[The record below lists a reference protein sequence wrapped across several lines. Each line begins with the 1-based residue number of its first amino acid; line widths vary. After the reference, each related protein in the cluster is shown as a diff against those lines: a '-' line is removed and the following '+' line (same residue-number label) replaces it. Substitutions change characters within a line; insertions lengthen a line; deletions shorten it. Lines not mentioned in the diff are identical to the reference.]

1 MQNLIC
7 PRCRREI
14 VQPQAAFCPFCGARL
29 SAESDATPPEAAA
42 LLEKASQQ
50 SNNRKKLAL
59 LQKAREQF
67 PDCLAV
73 EEEWLFQGK
82 LPQTAAAALD
92 YSGIKCHLLHLYLT
106 PDEFDAQQ
114 QSSMR
119 QELFQDPQLLRC
131 LSLSDSPEVFTAH
144 YLERLCREFIQIF
157 LFGSN
162 RYMPRLLGFQLE
174 RNAAKVLAKPVAGM
188 LRAMA
193 ADEALTQ
200 PQRADLQSAME
211 AAFCAECGGEMRWL
225 RQAMEA

>member
-14 VQPQAAFCPFCGARL
+14 VQPQAAFCPFCASRL

-50 SNNRKKLAL
+50 PNNRKKLAL

-82 LPQTAAAALD
+82 LPTKAVGMLD
-92 YSGIKCHLLHLYLT
+92 YSGIKCHLLNLYLS
-106 PDEFDAQQ
+106 PEDFDTDRQNA
-114 QSSMR
+114 MR
-119 QELFQDPQLLRC
+119 QELFHDPQLLRC
-131 LSLSDSPEVFTAH
+131 LSLTNSPEVFTAH

-174 RNAAKVLAKPVAGM
+174 RNAAKVLAKPVADM

-200 PQRADLQSAME
+200 AQRAGLQGAME